1 MIATRE
7 QQRDKALEL
16 MREIG
21 VLPLYIDCVQE
32 DMEFV
37 KKYWSMWNDG
47 SGKLRELIENFER
60 ERGAYVYYVTHE
72 NCSFGE
78 CYSFLCVSKYLE
90 DFPLTVVRKSK
101 NGVVMVHAWVENIT
115 HPEWSEFGTI
125 GVRIKHD
132 GFLVRDI

>member
-37 KKYWSMWNDG
+37 KNYWAMWIDKR
-47 SGKLRELIENFER
+47 GKLRELIEKFER
-60 ERGAYVYYVTHE
+60 EYGAYVYYVTQE
-72 NCSFGE
+72 NWRFGN
-78 CYSFLCVSKYLE
+78 CYSFLCVSKYSE
-90 DFPLTVVRKSK
+90 YFVRKRK
-101 NGVVMVHAWVENIT
+101 NGDVMVHAWVEYINN
-115 HPEWSEFGTI
+115 PEWSEFGTI

-132 GFLVRDI
+132 GFLVRVM